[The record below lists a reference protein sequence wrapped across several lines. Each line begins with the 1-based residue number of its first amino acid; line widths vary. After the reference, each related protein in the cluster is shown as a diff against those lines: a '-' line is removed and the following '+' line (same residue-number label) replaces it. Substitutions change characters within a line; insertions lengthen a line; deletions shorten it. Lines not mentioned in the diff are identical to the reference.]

1 MTLRG
6 WANGTSEVLG
16 IDLNLGRG
24 TTFDR
29 SLGSDS
35 LVLRFFDRA
44 RSYIGDPEHQNVMVN
59 HVVDDL
65 DRFLNHVRECGVDDE
80 PVQVEPY
87 GRFSWATDPEGNR
100 LWEPSPVETTD

>member
-1 MTLRG
+1 LRG

-44 RSYIGDPEHQNVMVN
+44 RSCIGDPEHQNVMVS

-65 DRFLNHVRECGVDDE
+65 DGFLDHVRECGVDDE
-80 PVQVEPY
+80 RVQVEPY
-87 GRFSWATDPEGNR
+87 GRFSWATDLEGNR
-100 LWEPSPVETTD
+100 LWEPNPVETTD